1 VFTSSML
8 WIAAPLLL
16 FWSVGAYNRLIRL
29 RGDAR
34 AAFNVLAAELDKQ
47 VAMARECLPEGEEPG
62 PNIGG
67 GEHSVW
73 GGLQGAAG
81 QLAASLAA
89 ARQQPLDPPRIEA
102 LGAAQGVLQMAWER
116 VERED
121 AHDLAGSR
129 LAEDVSLQRAHLASQ
144 AEAAADQ
151 FNLAV
156 ARYNR
161 GVRQFPALLL
171 ARLFGL
177 RPAQGLGLP

>member
-1 VFTSSML
+1 ML

-34 AAFNVLAAELDKQ
+34 AAFNLLAAELDKQ
-47 VAMARECLPEGEEPG
+47 IALVRDCLPDSDDG

-67 GEHSVW
+67 GEHPLW

-89 ARQQPLDPPRIEA
+89 ARQRPLDPARMEA
-102 LGAAQGVLQMAWER
+102 LGAAQGVLLMAWER

-121 AHDLAGSR
+121 AHDLGGSR
-129 LAEDVSLQRAHLASQ
+129 LPEAVDAQRTHLASQ
-144 AEAAADQ
+144 AHAAIDQ

-161 GVRQFPALLL
+161 GVRQFPAALL
-171 ARLFGL
+171 AWLFGL
-177 RPAQGLGLP
+177 RPAQGLALP